1 MNLYGD
7 SVVLKKINGNYNKKE
22 EKENPSLS

>member
-7 SVVLKKINGNYNKKE
+7 SVVLKKINGNNNKKE